1 MKRILIIDDEADFAY
16 FLKKGLN
23 ATGEFTAETFNDAK
37 NIVERVKAFKP
48 DLILLD
54 LMMPEI
60 GGFEVCGMLNIDKDT
75 TEIPIIIISALGGYT
90 DIKRAYK
97 LGVIGY
103 LTKPFDFNQM
113 LSEIQKALSYKEK
126 T

>member
-1 MKRILIIDDEADFAY
+1 MKKILIIDDEADFAY
-16 FLKKGLN
+16 FIKKGLN
-23 ATGEFTAETFNDAK
+23 TTGEFTAEAFNDTK
-37 NIVERVKAFKP
+37 NMVERVKIFKP

-54 LMMPEI
+54 LMMPDV
-60 GGFEVCGMLNIDKDT
+60 GGFEVCEMLNADKDT

-103 LTKPFDFNQM
+103 LTKPFDFNQ
-113 LSEIQKALSYKEK
+113 LLTEIQKALSYKEK